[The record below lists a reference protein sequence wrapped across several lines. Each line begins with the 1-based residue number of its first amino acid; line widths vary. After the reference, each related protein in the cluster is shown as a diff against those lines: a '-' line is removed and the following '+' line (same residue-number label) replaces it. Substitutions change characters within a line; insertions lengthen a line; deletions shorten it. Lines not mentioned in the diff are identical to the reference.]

1 MIVRGLYDTIQLQD
15 KGVAEKMR
23 RAADRNID
31 FTELVE
37 ERIAEDNPD
46 YKKRPVEDRK
56 LMDVCMQM
64 ESLFVARMLKA
75 MRDTVHKQDLFHGGF
90 PEEVFEDM
98 LYDEYALQLSRKA
111 KLGLAKMLYDE
122 MSRK

>member
-1 MIVRGLYDTIQLQD
+1 MVRGIYDTIQLQD
-15 KGVAEKMR
+15 KSIAERMR

-31 FTELVE
+31 FNDLLG

-46 YKKRPVEDRK
+46 PGESPREDEK

-75 MRDTVHKQDLFHGGF
+75 MRNTIPKEELFHGGF
-90 PEEVFEDM
+90 AEEVFEDM
-98 LYDEYALQLSRKA
+98 LYDEYSLQLSRNA

-122 MSRK
+122 MSKK